1 MKYGKYIDRINS
13 LWYNKTNGG
22 ENMKNTKKET
32 ISVNFST
39 YDALKS
45 TRGTWGIVNP
55 RTRVVESKKVY
66 KRHKKH
72 RNKVEE

>member
-1 MKYGKYIDRINS
+1 
-13 LWYNKTNGG
+13 
-22 ENMKNTKKET
+22 MKNTKKET